1 MFSITTMA
9 SSTTKPVE
17 MVKAISDKLS
27 MLNPSRYI
35 TPKVPTS
42 ESGTATDGMMVAQTS
57 RRKRKTT
64 STTSTTLIMSDIS
77 TSWTLERMVVVRS
90 TATSILMVGGMAD
103 RK

>member
-42 ESGTATDGMMVAQTS
+42 ESGTATEGMIVAHIS

-64 STTSTTLIMSDIS
+64 STTRHTLIMSETS
-77 TSWTLERMVVVRS
+77 TSWTLIISVCLVVLVVFLFLRE
-90 TATSILMVGGMAD
+90 
-103 RK
+103 